1 MDFSED
7 DISTE
12 KTMKKN
18 ILSAVL
24 SGALALLMVSMAFG
38 QARNETPTEK
48 RAQTG
53 MKFLSVSLDAR
64 ASAMGNTMTAQE
76 QVTSM
81 AMFYNPAA
89 LGWLKNN
96 VNISLGQT
104 QWIVDFNYYY
114 GALALRPA
122 DGAYGVFGLNVL
134 SVDYGEFEETIRD
147 ANSASGYRELGK
159 FSPSALSIGLGY
171 AFAVSD
177 RFSFGGNVKYVHED
191 LGASAMQ
198 LQGTS
203 VRRED
208 NKANAVAFDF
218 GIFYKTGFKS
228 LNFGMTA
235 RNFARDLTYAEE
247 SFELPLTFRIGLSMD
262 LIDFTSMD
270 KNKHSFLLSV
280 DTERPRDF
288 QEHVNVGGEY
298 VFSNVVALRGGYS
311 IGTGNDTEEG
321 VSFGAGLKTKMGSQ
335 GSLKVDYSYTSFGVF
350 DNVNRFTFSFG
361 F

>member
-1 MDFSED
+1 
-7 DISTE
+7 
-12 KTMKKN
+12 MKKN
-18 ILSAVL
+18 ILIAVL
-24 SGALALLMVSMAFG
+24 VGALALLTVSMTFG
-38 QARNETPTEK
+38 QTTDVPTTEK

-64 ASAMGNTMTAQE
+64 ASAMGNTMTSQD

-96 VNISLGQT
+96 VNVALGQT

-114 GALALRPA
+114 GAVAIRPA
-122 DGAYGVFGLNVL
+122 DGAYGVFGLNVV
-134 SVDYGEFEETIRD
+134 SVDYGEFDETIRD
-147 ANSASGYRELGK
+147 GASATGYRELGK
-159 FSPSALSIGLGY
+159 FSPSAYSVGLGY

-177 RFSFGGNVKYVHED
+177 RFTFGGNVKYVHED
-191 LGASAMQ
+191 LGASTLR

-203 VRRED
+203 VQREE
-208 NKANAVAFDF
+208 NNAGVLAFDF
-218 GIFYKTGFKS
+218 GIIYKTGFKS

-235 RNFARDLTYAEE
+235 RNFAEDVTYAQE

-262 LIDFTSMD
+262 LVDLTSMD

-288 QEHVNVGGEY
+288 DEHVNIGGEY

-311 IGTGNDTEEG
+311 LGAGDDTEESA
-321 VSFGAGLKTKMGSQ
+321 SFGGGIKTKLGSQ

>member
-1 MDFSED
+1 M
-7 DISTE
+7 E

-18 ILSAVL
+18 ILIAVL
-24 SGALALLMVSMAFG
+24 AGVLALLMASMTFG
-38 QARNETPTEK
+38 QTTTEPTTEK

-64 ASAMGNTMTAQE
+64 ASAMGSAMTSQD
-76 QVTSM
+76 QVTST

-96 VNISLGQT
+96 VNVALGQT
-104 QWIVDFNYYY
+104 QWIVDFNYNY
-114 GALALRPA
+114 GAVALRPA

-147 ANSASGYRELGK
+147 ANAASGYREIGT

-177 RFSFGGNVKYVHED
+177 HFTFGGNVKYVHED
-191 LGASAMQ
+191 LGASAIR

-203 VRRED
+203 VQREE
-208 NKANAVAFDF
+208 NTANAVAFDF
-218 GIFYKTGFKS
+218 GILYRTGFKS

-235 RNFARDLTYAEE
+235 RNFAKDLTYAQE

-270 KNKHSFLLSV
+270 KNKHSFLLAV

-288 QEHVNVGGEY
+288 QEHVKFGAEY

-311 IGTGNDTEEG
+311 LLNSNESEEG
-321 VSFGAGLKTKMGSQ
+321 ASFGAGLKTKMGRQ
-335 GSLKVDYSYTSFGVF
+335 GALRVDYGYTSFGVF
-350 DNVNRFTFSFG
+350 DNVNRFTFSFS

>member
-1 MDFSED
+1 
-7 DISTE
+7 
-12 KTMKKN
+12 MKKN
-18 ILSAVL
+18 ILLAVL
-24 SGALALLMVSMAFG
+24 VGALALLTVGMAFG
-38 QARNETPTEK
+38 QNDEPITEK

-64 ASAMGNTMTAQE
+64 ASAMGNTMTSQD

-96 VNISLGQT
+96 VNVALGQT
-104 QWIVDFNYYY
+104 QFIVDFNYYY
-114 GALALRPA
+114 GAVALRPA

-147 ANSASGYRELGK
+147 GASTTGYRELGT
-159 FSPSALSIGLGY
+159 FSPSALSVGLGY

-177 RFSFGGNVKYVHED
+177 RFTFGGNVKYVHED
-191 LGASAMQ
+191 LGASAVR
-198 LQGTS
+198 LNGTA
-203 VRRED
+203 VQRED
-208 NKANAVAFDF
+208 NNANAVAFDF
-218 GIFYKTGFKS
+218 GILYRTGFKS

-235 RNFARDLTYAEE
+235 RNFAKDLTYAEE

-262 LIDFTSMD
+262 LVDFTSLD

-298 VFSNVVALRGGYS
+298 VFSNTVALRGGYS
-311 IGTGNDTEEG
+311 LGNGKDTEEG
-321 VSFGAGLKTKMGSQ
+321 ASFGGGLRTKLGAQGGGLKI
-335 GSLKVDYSYTSFGVF
+335 DYSYTSFGIF

>member
-1 MDFSED
+1 M
-7 DISTE
+7 E
-12 KTMKKN
+12 KIMKKN
-18 ILSAVL
+18 ILVAVL
-24 SGALALLMVSMAFG
+24 VGALALLMVSMAFG
-38 QARNETPTEK
+38 QTTTEPTTEK

-64 ASAMGNTMTAQE
+64 ASAMGNTMTSQD

-96 VNISLGQT
+96 VNVALGQT
-104 QWIVDFNYYY
+104 QWIADFKYNY
-114 GALALRPA
+114 GAVSLRPS

-134 SVDYGEFEETIRD
+134 AVDYGEFEETIRD
-147 ANSASGYRELGK
+147 GSSASGYRELGT
-159 FSPSALSIGLGY
+159 FSPSAFSVGVGY

-177 RFSFGGNVKYVHED
+177 RFTFGGNVKYVHED

-198 LQGTS
+198 LSGTS
-203 VRRED
+203 VQRED
-208 NKANAVAFDF
+208 NKSNAVAFDF
-218 GIFYKTGFKS
+218 GILYRTGFKS

-235 RNFARDLTYAEE
+235 RNFAKDLKYAEE

-270 KNKHSFLLSV
+270 KNKHSLLLSV

-298 VFSNVVALRGGYS
+298 VFSNIVALRGGYS
-311 IGTGNDTEEG
+311 FLTSDESEEG
-321 VSFGAGLKTKMGSQ
+321 ASFGAGLKTKMGAQ
-335 GSLKVDYSYTSFGVF
+335 GALRVDYAYTSFGVF
-350 DNVNRFTFSFG
+350 DNVNRVTFG
-361 F
+361 FAF

>member
-1 MDFSED
+1 
-7 DISTE
+7 
-12 KTMKKN
+12 MKKN
-18 ILSAVL
+18 ILIAVL
-24 SGALALLMVSMAFG
+24 CGALALLMVSMAFG
-38 QARNETPTEK
+38 QAPGETTTEK

-64 ASAMGNTMTAQE
+64 ASAMGNTMTAQD
-76 QVTSM
+76 QVTAM
-81 AMFYNPAA
+81 AMFYNPST

-96 VNISLGQT
+96 VNVALGQT
-104 QWIVDFNYYY
+104 QWIVDFNYNY
-114 GALALRPA
+114 GAVALRPA
-122 DGAYGVFGLNVL
+122 DGAYGVFGLSVL

-147 ANSASGYRELGK
+147 AGAASGYREVGT
-159 FSPSALSIGLGY
+159 FSPSAFSIGLSY
-171 AFAVSD
+171 AKAVSD
-177 RFSFGGNVKYVHED
+177 RFSFGGTAKYVRED
-191 LGASAMQ
+191 LGASAVR

-203 VRRED
+203 VQRED

-218 GIFYKTGFKS
+218 GILYKTGFKS

-235 RNFARDLTYAEE
+235 RNFASDLTYAQE
-247 SFELPLTFRIGLSMD
+247 SFELPLTFRIGVSMD
-262 LIDFTSMD
+262 LIDLTSMD

-311 IGTGNDTEEG
+311 LGKGDDTEESA
-321 VSFGAGLKTKMGSQ
+321 SFGGGIKTKLGSQ
-335 GSLKVDYSYTSFGVF
+335 GSLRVDYSYTSFGVF